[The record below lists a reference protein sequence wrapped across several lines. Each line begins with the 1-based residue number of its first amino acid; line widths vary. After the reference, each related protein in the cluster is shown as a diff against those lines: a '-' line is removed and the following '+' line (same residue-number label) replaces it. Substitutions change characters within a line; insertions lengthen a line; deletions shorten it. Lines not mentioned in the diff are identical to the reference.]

1 MAGDSLGKGRKGGR
15 EGVLW
20 GELGGIIN
28 FYMASVPQIME
39 NAGIP
44 YQVGWLASLRFT
56 TRFFYVMIEIEIRC
70 VTSW

>member
-1 MAGDSLGKGRKGGR
+1 MGGKGFCG
-15 EGVLW
+15 

-44 YQVGWLASLRFT
+44 YQVGWLASLCLTHRENRRKCF
-56 TRFFYVMIEIEIRC
+56 I
-70 VTSW
+70 

>member
-44 YQVGWLASLRFT
+44 YQVGWFASLCLSHRGK
-56 TRFFYVMIEIEIRC
+56 
-70 VTSW
+70 